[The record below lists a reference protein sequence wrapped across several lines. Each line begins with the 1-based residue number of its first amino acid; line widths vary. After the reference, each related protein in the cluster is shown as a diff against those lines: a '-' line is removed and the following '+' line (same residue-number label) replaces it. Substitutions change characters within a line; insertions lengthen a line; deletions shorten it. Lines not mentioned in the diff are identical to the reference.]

1 MLKDGKINDKVPV
14 VIGKTIERKKFS
26 SELVFGDKYL
36 KTKIKSY
43 IGKITRNFHGKA
55 PKEGI
60 ECVCLS
66 AIVTDSI
73 FKLGKNYYPQT
84 FLEECKYRINEKEI
98 KSLIKGYP
106 KYSSGYDSEEEG
118 NF

>member
-1 MLKDGKINDKVPV
+1 M
-14 VIGKTIERKKFS
+14 VIGKIIERKKINSEPVFS
-26 SELVFGDKYL
+26 DKYL

-66 AIVTDSI
+66 AIVIDSV
-73 FKLGKNYYPQT
+73 FKLGKNLNPQT

-98 KSLIKGYP
+98 KSLIKDDP
-106 KYSSGYDSEEEG
+106 KSSSDYDSEEEE
-118 NF
+118 NFE